1 MRTGSIRHRSQ
12 FYRGALL
19 GIVLV
24 IVKLVFFLP
33 VDIADLLYGVALLV
47 TLIITIGELLESRRF
62 TLEVRVLDFIVGL
75 LFPLDCYAVLLLFG
89 LPLTN

>member
-1 MRTGSIRHRSQ
+1 M
-12 FYRGALL
+12 

-33 VDIADLLYGVALLV
+33 VDITDLLYGVALLV